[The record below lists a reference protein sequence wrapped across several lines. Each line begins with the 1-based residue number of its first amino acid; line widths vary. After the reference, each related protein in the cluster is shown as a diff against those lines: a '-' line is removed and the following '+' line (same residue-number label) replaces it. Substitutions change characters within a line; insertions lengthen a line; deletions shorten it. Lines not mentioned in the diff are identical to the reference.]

1 MIRLHVL
8 SVPHAPSGKQYTVCA
23 FVQKVINFCKMYKEQ
38 GMHVIHYGHEDSEVI
53 CDEHVTVTDQAL
65 LDRVHGIYDWRVSG
79 FKFTEGDE
87 VYQTFNRNCI
97 AEIGKRKQPNDII
110 LCFFGSTQKD
120 VCDAHP
126 DLISVEP
133 SIGYTS
139 AFAPH
144 KVYESY
150 AVMHGLQGIKAIKEP
165 EYKFYDVV
173 IPSGFDMSEF
183 EYREKKQ
190 DYFLMCGR
198 IVWSKG
204 VDIAVQVTKK
214 MGVKLVLAG
223 TTHGPQDCNLGE
235 EWPDHVEYVGY
246 VGVEERKKLMSNA
259 KALFCPTI
267 YNEPF
272 GYVAIEA
279 MLSGTPV
286 ITVDWGAFTETVLH
300 GVTGYRCRTFEQ
312 FYWAANNIDLIK
324 NKDCRDWAEK
334 NYNFEKIGKMY
345 TEYFQSLI
353 NIRTKEGWYTEN
365 PERKELDWLTKIHP
379 SC

>member
-53 CDEHVTVTDQAL
+53 CDEHVSVTDQAL

-97 AEIGKRKQPNDII
+97 AEIQKRKQPNDII

-150 AVMHGLQGIKAIKEP
+150 AVMHGLQGIKAIKDP

-183 EYREKKQ
+183 EYQEKKE

-214 MGVKLVLAG
+214 LGVKLILAG
-223 TTHGPQDCNLGE
+223 TSHGPQDCNLGE
-235 EWPDHVEYVGY
+235 EWPDHVEFVGY
-246 VGVEERKKLMSNA
+246 VGVEERKKLMSGA

-312 FYWAANNIDLIK
+312 FYWAANNIDSI
-324 NKDCRDWAEK
+324 NNRACRDWAEK
-334 NYNFEKIGKMY
+334 NYNFGKIGKMY

-353 NIRTKEGWYTEN
+353 NIRTNEGWYTEN
-365 PERKELDWLTKIHP
+365 SERKELEWLTKIHP

>member
-38 GMHVIHYGHEDSEVI
+38 DMHVIHYGHEDSEVV

-97 AEIGKRKQPNDII
+97 AEIQKRKQPNDII

-120 VCDAHP
+120 VCDAHA
-126 DLISVEP
+126 DLICVEP
-133 SIGYTS
+133 SIGYVS

-150 AVMHGLQGIKAIKEP
+150 AVMHGLQGMKAIKEP

-183 EYREKKQ
+183 EYQENKQ

-235 EWPDHVEYVGY
+235 KWPEHVEYVGY
-246 VGVEERKKLMSNA
+246 VGVEERKKLMSGA
-259 KALFCPTI
+259 KALFCPTV

-365 PERKELDWLTKIHP
+365 ADRKELDWLTKIHP
-379 SC
+379 S

>member
-8 SVPHAPSGKQYTVCA
+8 SVPHAPSGKEYTVCA

-53 CDEHVTVTDQAL
+53 CDEHVSVTDQAL

-97 AEIGKRKQPNDII
+97 AEIQKRKQPNDII

-150 AVMHGLQGIKAIKEP
+150 AVMHGLQGIKAIKDP

-183 EYREKKQ
+183 EYQEKKE

-214 MGVKLVLAG
+214 LGVKLILAG
-223 TTHGPQDCNLGE
+223 TSHGPQDCNLGE
-235 EWPDHVEYVGY
+235 EWPDHVEFVGY
-246 VGVEERKKLMSNA
+246 VGVEERKKLMSGA

-312 FYWAANNIDLIK
+312 FYWAANNIDSI
-324 NKDCRDWAEK
+324 NNRACRDWAEK
-334 NYNFEKIGKMY
+334 NYNFGKIGKMY

-353 NIRTKEGWYTEN
+353 NIRTNEGWYTEN
-365 PERKELDWLTKIHP
+365 SERKELEWLTKIHP

>member
-1 MIRLHVL
+1 
-8 SVPHAPSGKQYTVCA
+8 
-23 FVQKVINFCKMYKEQ
+23 
-38 GMHVIHYGHEDSEVI
+38 
-53 CDEHVTVTDQAL
+53 
-65 LDRVHGIYDWRVSG
+65 
-79 FKFTEGDE
+79 
-87 VYQTFNRNCI
+87 
-97 AEIGKRKQPNDII
+97 
-110 LCFFGSTQKD
+110 
-120 VCDAHP
+120 
-126 DLISVEP
+126 
-133 SIGYTS
+133 
-139 AFAPH
+139 
-144 KVYESY
+144 
-150 AVMHGLQGIKAIKEP
+150 MHGLQGVKAIRDP

-173 IPSGFDMSEF
+173 IPSGFDLSEF
-183 EYREKKQ
+183 EYQEKKE

-214 MGVKLVLAG
+214 LGVKLILAG
-223 TTHGPQDCNLGE
+223 TTQGPQDCNLGA
-235 EWPDHVEYVGY
+235 EWPNHVEYVGY
-246 VGVEERKKLMSNA
+246 VGVEERKKLMSGA
-259 KALFCPTI
+259 KALFCPTV

-312 FYWAANNIDLIK
+312 FYWAAKNIHLIK

-334 NYNFEKIGKMY
+334 NYNFEKVGKMY